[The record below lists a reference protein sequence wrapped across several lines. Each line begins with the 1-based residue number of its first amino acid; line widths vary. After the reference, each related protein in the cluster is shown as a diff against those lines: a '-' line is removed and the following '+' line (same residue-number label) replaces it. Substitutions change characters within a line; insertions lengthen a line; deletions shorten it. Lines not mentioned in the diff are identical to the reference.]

1 MSNANLDP
9 STLSTSAD
17 IFSGSHT
24 LPQIRS
30 IHKNIHVQIDEKATR
45 LRTQVGSSYREL
57 LGTADTIVQM
67 RRDNEAVQELLGK
80 LGAQCGRT
88 VVGRKVSGLA
98 EFSRGQTRPE
108 MAEAARVK
116 LLERCGLVIGRILK
130 GGGGLGEGL
139 RKGDRLV
146 VAAKILV
153 LSRLL
158 FKSLGD
164 ELIDSRLR
172 EDVDAVKKT
181 HESLR
186 RRFLRNTQKVLE
198 AATEEDDDDRED
210 VLKALCAY
218 SLATSS
224 SARNVLRQYLRIR
237 EEAITVALGIGE
249 ERHVRSQEDVIR
261 GLRLYTRSLLDV
273 QALFPNKLSQALI
286 ALKKTPLLA
295 DPTLMQLNG
304 LRLDVFERWCGEEIQ
319 YFTPFIHHDDLDVS
333 QAKDMLMSWARV
345 GGGVLLSGVKA
356 MLDQMNE
363 FKSIMELRT
372 AVLQLWIRD
381 GARVRGFDPSD
392 MQDKLR
398 EAINARMLA
407 LLESKVNKLRLV
419 RSEIE
424 ATLENWFDGITDK
437 HKSLWDEDGYD
448 MSLSNGAAPFMEEV
462 VSRLYGR
469 NDAVSKASNSYATWF
484 QVIDDVKAVVESLR
498 KQRWD
503 NDYDEIEDEE
513 TIEERQQALSKD
525 DPDELQEKLD
535 TTLDKAYLEL
545 DERITELWEKNWD
558 KSNRGAI
565 AIYLLRVLR
574 EIRNKLPAR
583 TEAAGFGL
591 EMIPGL
597 QKAVVDK
604 VATGPMNNF
613 GKIITAGRDV
623 VGRPLWEGEPS
634 LPGQPSPQVFEFL
647 RNLSVSMGDAGMD
660 LWGPAAVKIMKEYM
674 VLRLGEVWK
683 EALAVVEKEST
694 SAGVHKKIA
703 DKDVKDAQAG
713 EGKEDGA
720 DVEEGEEEEDE
731 DEEEE
736 EEVKKAS
743 GELALTEERKR
754 DLHIQWLFDVAYLGT
769 CVRGEAKSGQAPGTL
784 KEVENSI
791 FRATGLEEASR
802 GRIVKSAESFWQ
814 RTNLLFGLLAQ

>member
-1 MSNANLDP
+1 MSNSDP
-9 STLSTSAD
+9 STLSSSAD

-30 IHKNIHVQIDEKATR
+30 IHKNIHVQIEEKATR
-45 LRTQVGSSYREL
+45 LRTQVGGSYREL

-80 LGAQCGRT
+80 LGGQCGRT
-88 VVGRKVSGLA
+88 VVGAKVSGLA

-139 RKGDRLV
+139 RRGDRLV
-146 VAAKILV
+146 IAAKILV

-158 FKSLGD
+158 LKRLGD
-164 ELIDSRLR
+164 ELIDNRLR

-198 AATEEDDDDRED
+198 AATGDDDRED
-210 VLKALCAY
+210 ILKAMGAY

-224 SARNVLRQYLRIR
+224 SARNMLRQYLRIR

-249 ERHVRSQEDVIR
+249 ERHERSQEDVIR

-273 QALFPNKLSQALI
+273 QALFPNKLSQALA

-304 LRLDVFERWCGEEIQ
+304 LRLDVFERWCGDEIQ

-345 GGGVLLSGVKA
+345 GGGVLLNGIKA
-356 MLDQMNE
+356 MLDQMND

-424 ATLENWFDGITDK
+424 ATLESWRDGTTDK
-437 HKSLWDEDGYD
+437 HKSLWDEEGYD

-462 VSRLYGR
+462 VARLYGR
-469 NDAVSKASNSYATWF
+469 NDAVSKASNSYTTWF

-503 NDYDEIEDEE
+503 NDFDEIEDEE

-525 DPDELQEKLD
+525 DPDELQDRLD

-558 KSNRGAI
+558 KPNRGAI

-574 EIRNKLPAR
+574 EIRNKLPDR
-583 TEAAGFGL
+583 PVTAGFGL

-597 QKAVVDK
+597 QKSVVDK
-604 VATGPMNNF
+604 VATGPINDF

-623 VGRPLWEGEPS
+623 VGRPLWEGEPP

-647 RNLSVSMGDAGMD
+647 RNLCVSMGDAGHD
-660 LWGPAAVKIMKEYM
+660 LWSPAAVKIMKEYM
-674 VLRLGEVWK
+674 AWKLGEAWK
-683 EALAVVEKEST
+683 EALSAVEKESA
-694 SAGVHKKIA
+694 SAGSGKKSENNDQKETETE
-703 DKDVKDAQAG
+703 DKDKG
-713 EGKEDGA
+713 
-720 DVEEGEEEEDE
+720 
-731 DEEEE
+731 EEEE
-736 EEVKKAS
+736 EETSEESAF
-743 GELALTEERKR
+743 TEEMKR
-754 DLHIQWLFDVAYLGT
+754 DLHVQWLFDVAYLGT
-769 CVRGEAKSGQAPGTL
+769 CVEGDAKGEGASGTL
-784 KEVENSI
+784 KQMENSI
-791 FRATGLEEASR
+791 FRQTDLEEPSR
-802 GRIVKSAESFWQ
+802 SRITKAAESFWQ